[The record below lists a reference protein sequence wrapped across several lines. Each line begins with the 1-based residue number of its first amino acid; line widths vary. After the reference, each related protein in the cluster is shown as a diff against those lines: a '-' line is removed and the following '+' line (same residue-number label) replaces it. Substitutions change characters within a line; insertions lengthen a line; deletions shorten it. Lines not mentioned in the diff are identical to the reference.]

1 LWPCEIQSWKV
12 QRNLQKEFG
21 SIKAKIFN
29 EFLAGQQGGSGV
41 GLQNAP
47 HANAKGAKR
56 TWSSPR
62 PRIRILGAGMQGQRS
77 GQHHFIFPFGRW
89 LGNRAARRWP

>member
-1 LWPCEIQSWKV
+1 MFCGPVRYKAGKYKETYKK
-12 QRNLQKEFG
+12 NLVASKQKFLMNFLPG
-21 SIKAKIFN
+21 SR
-29 EFLAGQQGGSGV
+29 V